1 MRRLL
6 TLLLGLAGTV
16 TAAPQLSLS
25 LPDAATGWTLDYK
38 TNHFAFV
45 TVLNPSPVPVQLT
58 CRSHGG
64 PVVRLIPA
72 SSERPYEV
80 TALPLNG
87 APTCQRLGQTL
98 TFEPGKKYVY
108 RAPLGTHMTPDRY
121 RTSAFWRVEGST
133 SEILRSPQPP
143 AFTVRPAPPV
153 PPLPEQV
160 RKALQEAVRATGVR
174 VFAGSVQRGQLVL
187 SVEDEAARNAIL
199 REVRRRALP
208 ERFIHVEVAAPVRLP
223 TAQPAGVRTRL
234 GVTVE
239 NGTYTFAL
247 TVTNTGR
254 QPLTA
259 SGRVCHPAL
268 VERISDG
275 ARVWQ
280 TGNGLCP
287 DLGWGLRLAPGESH
301 TERLTWDGRD
311 GGRQQVPSGTY
322 RVRMA
327 VAGLVGETTF
337 EVAR

>member
-1 MRRLL
+1 M
-6 TLLLGLAGTV
+6 
-16 TAAPQLSLS
+16 
-25 LPDAATGWTLDYK
+25 
-38 TNHFAFV
+38 
-45 TVLNPSPVPVQLT
+45 
-58 CRSHGG
+58 
-64 PVVRLIPA
+64 VRLIPA

-80 TALPLNG
+80 SALPLDG

-98 TFEPGKKYVY
+98 TLEPGKKYVY

-121 RTSAFWRVEGST
+121 RALAFWRVEGST
-133 SEILRSPQPP
+133 GEILRSAQSP

-234 GVTVE
+234 GVTRQD
-239 NGTYTFAL
+239 GTYTFTL
-247 TVTNTGR
+247 KITNTGR
-254 QPLTA
+254 QSLTA

-268 VERISDG
+268 VERVEDG

-280 TGNGLCP
+280 TGNGICP

-311 GGRQQVPSGTY
+311 GGRQPVPPGTY